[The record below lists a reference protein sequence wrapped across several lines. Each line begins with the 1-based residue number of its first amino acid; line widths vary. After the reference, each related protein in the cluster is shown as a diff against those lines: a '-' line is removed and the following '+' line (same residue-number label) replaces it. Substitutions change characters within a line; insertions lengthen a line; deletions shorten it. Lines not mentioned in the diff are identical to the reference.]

1 MCRLPALL
9 AVSFAVTF
17 GCSRSPSPAQLTEP
31 PNVSSSPPEGTRSQ
45 EAMAAA
51 RQDRVPDGGSHPGL
65 RARIEPLSRF
75 RLVPLGEAA
84 VAPARGILDSLR
96 ARYVPYGFD
105 LGPVVSQ
112 PTPPP
117 RTCAELL
124 TRLATGR
131 GTIFFL
137 PGSLAC
143 SAPFGEVNTA
153 LQAAVVP
160 LAPLGPSRPGA
171 DRRLT
176 ALVGSVVEEILGLS
190 FPCTDGRSCCAL
202 RKAPDLKRLDAWA
215 AAPCP
220 AHASELDRIREA
232 GGMQ

>member
-1 MCRLPALL
+1 MCRLPAL
-9 AVSFAVTF
+9 AVTFAVVF

-31 PNVSSSPPEGTRSQ
+31 PNISFSPPEGTRSQ
-45 EAMAAA
+45 EAVAAA
-51 RQDRVPDGGSHPGL
+51 RRDRVADGGNPRGL
-65 RARIEPLSRF
+65 RTRIEPLSRF
-75 RLVPLGEAA
+75 RLVPLGEDA

-105 LGPVVSQ
+105 VGPVVSV

-124 TRLATGR
+124 TRTAAGR
-131 GTIFFL
+131 GTIFVL

-160 LAPLGPSRPGA
+160 LAPLSSSRPGA

-190 FPCTDGRSCCAL
+190 FPCTDNRSCCAL

-215 AAPCP
+215 AVPCP
-220 AHASELDRIREA
+220 AHAAELDRIREGA
-232 GGMQ
+232 GMQ

>member
-9 AVSFAVTF
+9 AVSFAVAF

-45 EAMAAA
+45 EAVAAA
-51 RQDRVPDGGSHPGL
+51 RRDRVVDGGSPRGL

-75 RLVPLGEAA
+75 RLVPLGEDA

-105 LGPVVSQ
+105 LGPVVSL

-124 TRLATGR
+124 TRMATGR
-131 GTIFFL
+131 GTIFVF

-143 SAPFGEVNTA
+143 SAPFGEVNAA

-160 LAPLGPSRPGA
+160 LTPLGPSGPVA
-171 DRRLT
+171 ERRLA
-176 ALVGSVVEEILGLS
+176 ALVGSAVGEI
-190 FPCTDGRSCCAL
+190 
-202 RKAPDLKRLDAWA
+202 
-215 AAPCP
+215 
-220 AHASELDRIREA
+220 
-232 GGMQ
+232 

>member
-1 MCRLPALL
+1 MGRLPALL
-9 AVSFAVTF
+9 AVSFAVAS

-45 EAMAAA
+45 EAVAAA
-51 RQDRVPDGGSHPGL
+51 GRVADAGSTRGL

-75 RLVPLGEAA
+75 RLVPLGEDA

-105 LGPVVSQ
+105 VGPVVSM

-117 RTCAELL
+117 GTCAELL
-124 TRLATGR
+124 TRTATGR
-131 GTIFFL
+131 GTIFVL

-143 SAPFGEVNTA
+143 SAPFGEVNAA
-153 LQAAVVP
+153 LQSAVVP
-160 LAPLGPSRPGA
+160 LAPLGPSHPGA

-176 ALVGSVVEEILGLS
+176 ALVASVVEEILGLS

-202 RKAPDLKRLDAWA
+202 RMAPDLKRLDAWA
-215 AAPCP
+215 KTPCP
-220 AHASELDRIREA
+220 AHASELDRIREDA
-232 GGMQ
+232 GMQ

>member
-9 AVSFAVTF
+9 AVSFAVVL

-31 PNVSSSPPEGTRSQ
+31 PNAAPSPPEGTRSQ
-45 EAMAAA
+45 EAVAAA
-51 RQDRVPDGGSHPGL
+51 HSVADGGSSRGL
-65 RARIEPLSRF
+65 RVRIEPLTRF
-75 RLVPLGEAA
+75 RLLPLGEDA

-105 LGPVVSQ
+105 VGPVVSV

-124 TRLATGR
+124 TRTAAGR
-131 GTIFFL
+131 GTIFVL

-143 SAPFGEVNTA
+143 SAPFGEVNAA
-153 LQAAVVP
+153 LQSAVVP

-202 RKAPDLKRLDAWA
+202 RKAPDLKSLDAWA
-215 AAPCP
+215 KMPCP
-220 AHASELDRIREA
+220 AHASELDRIREDT
-232 GGMQ
+232 GMQ